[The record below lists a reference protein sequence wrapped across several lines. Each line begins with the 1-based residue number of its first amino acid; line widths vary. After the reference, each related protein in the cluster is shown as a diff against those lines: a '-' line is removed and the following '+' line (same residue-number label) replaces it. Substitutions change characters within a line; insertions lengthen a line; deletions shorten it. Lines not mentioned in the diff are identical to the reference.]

1 MKSQVLPGGGAGTL
15 PVFPA
20 KPLGLVVL
28 CFLLLLLVSEV
39 FFLWRLQQ
47 LENDASRPSV
57 DSLSPSTETS
67 TKPPPS
73 SPLEPD
79 LSASLVDAKDVL
91 RLLSNISIVT
101 REKTLVSENST
112 RVADDPRASRSDL
125 DTHIVS
131 SVSSLT
137 ALPSVSDPPRLRSL
151 QSPKAPLPPPA
162 PSHPEASAISPSPS
176 LSPSLTGNDEELSL
190 HHTPSTPPRPSSSSP
205 APDHRSPDSPQ
216 SPAGTASLVSTSGEV
231 QVSAVR
237 ATSTADP
244 LEANRRTQPEERGSK
259 KKRASASEK
268 RGPRDR
274 DAVSVAPAAVEDE
287 EEVEE
292 AEAFHDPFSEDDVAL
307 LRVPDLLLS
316 QNATNFRMQFL
327 TEDERRRVAKQ
338 KPLAVQGAP
347 SRAKK
352 RQRTPDTSTSA
363 SFSPPAAHA
372 YGSLQW
378 KDVSLPA
385 SATVTH
391 IPGHPGSF
399 AEIYEP
405 FLKGEDPRLLPP
417 YLLGGSLGLT
427 GAFGA
432 FPAEG
437 PYPRFSAGS
446 TERRLKT
453 DLASADGAATL
464 GHRSSSRVSR
474 HRGAERSRSS
484 LRAGP
489 RVAGVDGDS
498 VDPQQQEAKGKE
510 AARRELQRGADRVE
524 NAEGKEAENA
534 ARPIARITRSV
545 VGNALLTREVRESSE
560 NLANLVNALDGG
572 GSRAREQRGALQTED
587 KEGGNKVPE
596 ALTPRLRLADLPK
609 VLFSKPSRSLVK
621 AARALERSVSSKE
634 KQKLAGIIP
643 FDVPVVVRS
652 LATQKKR
659 TVIFD
664 GVLGAGGQGVVLLAR
679 DVNHPGLEMAVKIFR
694 IKKKNRGASA
704 LHEIAR
710 LQRRL
715 RWETAVLK
723 HAPRDVSSY
732 VWSQLAHLVMPLDI
746 VEPVEKWEHADAE
759 MRYWHQWL
767 IFESFAGDVTRLKKL
782 HSGSGQARLDASKQ
796 IFMACMRLHDT
807 GMVHSDIK
815 LANYFIS
822 SEGRIF
828 LGDYSLSRPIGDV
841 SPCVE
846 GTLRFLPPE
855 NMKCIRDG
863 EKNLVLSS
871 KKDTW
876 AVGVALY
883 KLWCRNY
890 FPFDLD
896 SVSSEHAVD
905 RVAEVS
911 RDELNFHPCAP
922 DMPVAVMD
930 LIQQMLDPNIET
942 RPTLRDLFVSHPVFS
957 QLRKVTLQYTLAD
970 FREEQANQTG
980 I

>member
-1 MKSQVLPGGGAGTL
+1 MKSQVLPGGGVGAL
-15 PVFPA
+15 PVFPV

-39 FFLWRLQQ
+39 LFLWRLQQ
-47 LENDASRPSV
+47 LENDASRPSL

-73 SPLEPD
+73 SPLEAD
-79 LSASLVDAKDVL
+79 LSASLVDAKDLL
-91 RLLSNISIVT
+91 RLLSNISTVT
-101 REKTLVSENST
+101 REKTIVSENST
-112 RVADDPRASRSDL
+112 RVADDPGAVHSDL

-137 ALPSVSDPPRLRSL
+137 ARPSVSDTPRLRSL
-151 QSPKAPLPPPA
+151 QSPKAPVPPPA
-162 PSHPEASAISPSPS
+162 PSHSEASSISPSS
-176 LSPSLTGNDEELSL
+176 SLTGKEEEMSL

-205 APDHRSPDSPQ
+205 ASGHRSPDSPH
-216 SPAGTASLVSTSGEV
+216 SPAGTTSLVSASGEV
-231 QVSAVR
+231 QASAVH
-237 ATSTADP
+237 AISTADP
-244 LEANRRTQPEERGSK
+244 LEANTRTQPEERGSE
-259 KKRASASEK
+259 KKRTSANEK
-268 RGPRDR
+268 RGRRDR
-274 DAVSVAPAAVEDE
+274 EAVSVAPAAVEDE

-292 AEAFHDPFSEDDVAL
+292 VEAFHDPFSEDDVAL
-307 LRVPDLLLS
+307 LRVPDLLVS
-316 QNATNFRMQFL
+316 QNATAFRMQFL
-327 TEDERRRVAKQ
+327 SEDERRRVAKQ

-352 RQRTPDTSTSA
+352 KRAPDTSASA
-363 SFSPPAAHA
+363 SFSPPASHA
-372 YGSLQW
+372 YGSLRW
-378 KDVSLPA
+378 KDVSFPA

-391 IPGHPGSF
+391 IPGHTGSF
-399 AEIYEP
+399 AEVYEP
-405 FLKGEDPRLLPP
+405 FLKGEDPRLLPH

-427 GAFGA
+427 GAYGA
-432 FPAEG
+432 FAAEG
-437 PYPRFSAGS
+437 AYPRFSAGS

-453 DLASADGAATL
+453 DLASPDGAATL
-464 GHRSSSRVSR
+464 GHHSPARVSR
-474 HRGAERSRSS
+474 HRSAERSRSS
-484 LRAGP
+484 LRAGQ
-489 RVAGVDGDS
+489 RAAGVDGNS
-498 VDPQQQEAKGKE
+498 VDPQQQEAKGEE
-510 AARRELQRGADRVE
+510 AARRELQRDADHVE
-524 NAEGKEAENA
+524 DAKGKEAENE
-534 ARPIARITRSV
+534 ARPTARITRSV

-560 NLANLVNALDGG
+560 NLANLVNALDSG
-572 GSRAREQRGALQTED
+572 GSPAGEHRGALQTED
-587 KEGGNKVPE
+587 KEGGSNVPE
-596 ALTPRLRLADLPK
+596 ATTPRLRLADLPK

-652 LATQKKR
+652 LATQKRR

-679 DVNHPGLEMAVKIFR
+679 DVDHPGLEMAVKIFR

-715 RWETAVLK
+715 RWETAILK
-723 HAPRDVSSY
+723 YAPRDVSSY

-746 VEPVEKWEHADAE
+746 VEPVEKWEHSDAE

-883 KLWCRNY
+883 KLWCRNF

-896 SVSSEHAVD
+896 SLSSEHAVD

-911 RDELNFHPCAP
+911 RDELNFYPCAP

-970 FREEQANQTG
+970 FREEQANQKG